1 MCISSPSVS
10 ASGTSASQLSRCAL
24 PLASGQRVALHP
36 LRLADVRQLRA
47 VEVGKPPPDFRE
59 REAGKFFVQRV
70 MPARIDDD
78 KAIPP
83 VARCQHQARRIE
95 RRPEGLAVLRA
106 MQAIENR
113 VADRLEVMPREA
125 SSS

>member
-1 MCISSPSVS
+1 MPAYFFRSEPG
-10 ASGTSASQLSRCAL
+10 AAELR
-24 PLASGQRVALHP
+24 
-36 LRLADVRQLRA
+36 RLADVRQLRA

-70 MPARIDDD
+70 MPARRIDDD

>member
-1 MCISSPSVS
+1 MS
-10 ASGTSASQLSRCAL
+10 ASDAIFRRTENSRDARCRSRAANLERCIRCA
-24 PLASGQRVALHP
+24 
-36 LRLADVRQLRA
+36 LADVRQLRA

-70 MPARIDDD
+70 MPARRIDDD

-113 VADRLEVMPREA
+113 VADRLEAMPREA